1 MLTVCALHSK
11 RLSKQS
17 RQIQLKQ
24 GRFKLTGEDSTNEV
38 PQRKRFCGNVLYD
51 YPSAGLD
58 SRKAERQGCDI
69 RVRRVKTVVND
80 KIYPIRDHIFQRL
93 KCCRIRLIHEVC
105 YDAIFVEEDR
115 LIYVGAINMCVR
127 RKISKRSK
135 R

>member
-1 MLTVCALHSK
+1 MKSHSASAFVGMSSMITHPPALI
-11 RLSKQS
+11 L
-17 RQIQLKQ
+17 
-24 GRFKLTGEDSTNEV
+24 
-38 PQRKRFCGNVLYD
+38 
-51 YPSAGLD
+51 
-58 SRKAERQGCDI
+58 RKAERQGCDI